1 MLDEHG
7 YPTEEALEKIK
18 EWPDDDMPGL
28 MAFVKELWWM
38 PDWGWREE
46 ITTSDI
52 LDKPIIRYSISTG
65 GWSGNEEIVG
75 AMRSNQIFWMLNWYS
90 SRVGGH
96 FVFEVKRHEVAEV
109 GDD

>member
-52 LDKPIIRYSISTG
+52 LDKPVIRYSISTG
-65 GWSGNEEIVG
+65 GWNSIGMGKSRGYEIVEILMVCHG
-75 AMRSNQIFWMLNWYS
+75 RAHNDTLCVVDRKSAQMELIQ
-90 SRVGGH
+90 
-96 FVFEVKRHEVAEV
+96 
-109 GDD
+109 